1 MKSFLIAASA
11 AIALFAAADAQ
22 AAVTYYRS
30 NYQARTYAQPTY
42 STGGY
47 YYSNGYSRSS
57 GGPFGRLME
66 MERRKN
72 AALRRMFWG
81 Y

>member
-1 MKSFLIAASA
+1 MKRLLIAASA

-30 NYQARTYAQPTY
+30 NYRAQAYAQPTY
-42 STGGY
+42 STGYYNSGY
-47 YYSNGYSRSS
+47 RRRSA
-57 GGPFGRLME
+57 GPMARFME
-66 MERRKN
+66 FERQKN